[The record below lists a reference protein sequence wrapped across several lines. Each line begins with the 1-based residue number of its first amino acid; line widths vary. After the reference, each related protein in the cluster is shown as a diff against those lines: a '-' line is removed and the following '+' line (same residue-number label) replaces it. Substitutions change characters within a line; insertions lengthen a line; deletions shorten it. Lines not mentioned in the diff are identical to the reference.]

1 MKNIDIIVPC
11 YNEEEGIEYF
21 YHTVKEIVT
30 SIAGYHFTF
39 LFVNDGSK
47 DGTLK
52 KMRDLAKDHSDVKY
66 LSFSRNFGKEAA
78 MYAGLECSS
87 GDYVVIM
94 DADLQ
99 DDPTQLP
106 VMVEAMEE
114 GYDCCATR
122 RMDRK
127 GEPVVRSWFARKFY
141 SLMNRFTDVE
151 IVDGA
156 RDYRMMTRQMIQSIL
171 MVQERERFSKGIF
184 SWVGFDYKWLEYTN
198 RERAYGTTKWSFWSL
213 LKYAVSGIVAFST
226 APLKMLMVLGGGIS
240 ACSLIFMMY
249 KIIKTLVLGVDVP
262 GYASIV
268 VLVTFLGGMN
278 LFATGLVGLYLG
290 NVYSEV
296 KRRPVYILKETN
308 LERVDK

>member
-11 YNEEEGIEYF
+11 YNEEEGIEFF
-21 YHTVKEIVT
+21 YNTVKKIV
-30 SIAGYHFTF
+30 SGIKNYAFTF
-39 LFVNDGSK
+39 IFVNDGSK
-47 DGTLK
+47 DQTLK
-52 KMRDLAKDHSDVKY
+52 KLRSLAKANDDVKY
-66 LSFSRNFGKEAA
+66 VSFSRNFGKEAA
-78 MYAGLECSS
+78 MYAGLEHSM
-87 GDYVVIM
+87 GDYAVIM

-99 DDPTQLP
+99 DDPQQLP

-127 GEPVVRSWFARKFY
+127 GEPPVRSWFARKFY
-141 SLMNRFTDVE
+141 KLMNRFTDVE

-156 RDYRMMTRQMIQSIL
+156 RDYRMMTSQ
-171 MVQERERFSKGIF
+171 MVQAILQVRERERFSKGIF
-184 SWVGFDYKWLEYTN
+184 AWVGFDYKWLEYTN

-213 LKYAVSGIVAFST
+213 LRYAVSGIIAFST
-226 APLKMLMVLGGGIS
+226 VPLKMLMFLGGGIS
-240 ACSLIFMMY
+240 FFSIVYMIV
-249 KIIKTLVLGVDVP
+249 KVIKTLVLGVDVP
-262 GYASIV
+262 GYASTIV
-268 VLVTFLGGMN
+268 WVTFLGGMN

-308 LERVDK
+308 IERVDK

>member
-1 MKNIDIIVPC
+1 MKNVDVIVPC

-21 YHTVKEIVT
+21 YHTVRKITEKLDKYV
-30 SIAGYHFTF
+30 FTF
-39 LFVNDGSK
+39 IFVNDGSK

-52 KMRDLAKDHSDVKY
+52 KLRNLAKENEDVKY
-66 LSFSRNFGKEAA
+66 ISFSRNFGKEAA
-78 MYAGLECSS
+78 MYAGLEHSA
-87 GDYVVIM
+87 GDYVTIM

-99 DDPTQLP
+99 DDPDLLSTMLA
-106 VMVEAMEE
+106 AMEE

-127 GEPVVRSWFARKFY
+127 GEPPVRSWFSRRFY
-141 SLMNRFTDVE
+141 NLMNRFTDVE

-156 RDYRMMTRQMIQSIL
+156 RDYRMMTRQMVHAIL
-171 MVQERERFSKGIF
+171 QVQERERFSKGIF
-184 SWVGFDYKWLEYTN
+184 AWVGFDYKWLEYTN

-226 APLKMLMVLGGGIS
+226 VPLKLLMFLGGGIS
-240 ACSLIFMMY
+240 VCSLIYMAS
-249 KIIKTLVLGVDVP
+249 KVIKTIILGVDVP
-262 GYASIV
+262 GYASTV
-268 VLVTFLGGMN
+268 VWVTFLGGMN

-296 KRRPVYILKETN
+296 KRRPVYILKESN
-308 LERVDK
+308 IGRVDK